1 MAETLADEPP
11 DPITRSGFTNTL
23 ARNCKPKPGAACAIR
38 DVEYRKK
45 VIRRSTAFLENTRE
59 IFRPGKSILVAKAE
73 YHAARPRARAGPLVT

>member
-23 ARNCKPKPGAACAIR
+23 ARNCKPKPGAVCVIR

-45 VIRRSTAFLENTRE
+45 VIRRSTAFLEHTRE
-59 IFRPGKSILVAKAE
+59 IFRPGKSILAAKAE
-73 YHAARPRARAGPLVT
+73 YHAARARARAGPLVT